1 VASLADLRLAKM
13 VSQTRQLRGR
23 IYSER
28 EESNFAEIGRLVDY
42 WQPVEVFNGTEF
54 RVGSLGRVWRTRGS
68 KRSCRREDSYV
79 AVIILSVKNRYWPE
93 LDVWL
98 IFGSL

>member
-13 VSQTRQLRGR
+13 VSQRRQLRGR

-28 EESNFAEIGRLVDY
+28 VEWNLDEIGPMVDC

-54 RVGSLGRVWRTRGS
+54 RVGSVWRVWRTCCWRLSFRRG
-68 KRSCRREDSYV
+68 DSYV
-79 AVIILSVKNRYWPE
+79 AVIILSV
-93 LDVWL
+93 
-98 IFGSL
+98 

>member
-1 VASLADLRLAKM
+1 LADQGFEEI

-28 EESNFAEIGRLVDY
+28 VEWNLAEIGRMVDC

-54 RVGSLGRVWRTRGS
+54 RVGSVGRVCGPGV
-68 KRSCRREDSYV
+68 RRDRV
-79 AVIILSVKNRYWPE
+79 ADKTATWPY
-93 LDVWL
+93 L
-98 IFGSL
+98 F